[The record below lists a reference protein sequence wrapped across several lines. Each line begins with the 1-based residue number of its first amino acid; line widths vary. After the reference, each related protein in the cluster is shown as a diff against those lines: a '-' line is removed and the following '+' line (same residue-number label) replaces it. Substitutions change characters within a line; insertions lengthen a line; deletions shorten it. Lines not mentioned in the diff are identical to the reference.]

1 MLIDIQL
8 CITPLSISP
17 IPGYPHRFE
26 NPQQSLMAIEKKI
39 SHVNVSS
46 YWPRYNSNYMNYI
59 FKISNILKEKLPIK
73 EAMGLF

>member
-1 MLIDIQL
+1 
-8 CITPLSISP
+8 
-17 IPGYPHRFE
+17 
-26 NPQQSLMAIEKKI
+26 MAIEKKI